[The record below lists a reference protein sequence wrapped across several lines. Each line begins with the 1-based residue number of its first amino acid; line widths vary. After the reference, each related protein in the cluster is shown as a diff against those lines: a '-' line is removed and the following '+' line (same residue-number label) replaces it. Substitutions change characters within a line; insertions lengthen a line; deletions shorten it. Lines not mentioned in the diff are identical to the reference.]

1 MPVLTWWTP
10 SAVKGST
17 YRILSQQGNE
27 YSLGMKFNEEQVI
40 SEISSIFSPLNLK
53 NPRVIIGIGDDA
65 AVIATDQHSVIT
77 TDMAIEDVHFKREWS
92 NAYEIGSK
100 ITVANLAD
108 VYAMGADPRYLV
120 VALTL
125 TGNEEMEWI
134 KALAQ
139 GIADTASKS
148 DAVVVGG
155 DLSRAEKIMISI
167 TAVGTSRLHITR
179 SGARVG
185 DSIYVSALP
194 GWSRAGFE
202 IITRNLPESPAF
214 AHALS
219 QFKSPQLDP
228 VVMRSFKSAHSLCD
242 VSDSLM
248 VQAEQ
253 MSKASLVS
261 LEIDTKKI
269 EKSDG
274 FAHLAAVAETI
285 GCDVWDLIL
294 GGGEDHV
301 LLATGANLPGIC
313 IGRVV
318 TGRGVKVLDMKKAP
332 ESWRHFN

>member
-202 IITRNLPESPAF
+202 IISRNLPESPAF

-269 EKSDG
+269 EKCDG
-274 FAHLAAVAETI
+274 FADLAGVAETI